1 MSDLYRLPLKQSIG
15 VAAVPVVKQGGV
27 IRRGQLLAS
36 PDGLGAP
43 LHASVSGVISAV
55 EKDYIEIKA
64 DAEQS
69 DEFEPLPLLESIAD
83 MVKASGLV
91 GMGGAG
97 FPTYVKL
104 GTDLKGGTVII
115 NAAECEP
122 LLEHNMAQLIQSPEK
137 VYRGLL
143 LSMRATKASRGILAI
158 KAKNKLPIEHF
169 SRVIQPGDNVEIA
182 ELRDLYPMGEERA
195 IIRDVLGVT
204 LSVDQLPVVAGAVIM
219 NVETVARVAEAVD
232 ERKPV
237 ISKNLTVAGLLKGV
251 HGEPCVLM
259 DVPLGTP
266 VGRLIEECGGVDGRM
281 GEIVMG
287 GPFTGKSSSMD
298 APVVKTTGGVIVTME
313 FPKEKRP
320 LGLLVCACGGSEE
333 RMREIAGYMDAKV
346 VSVRRCKQAR
356 EVNGALKCENPGECP
371 GQAEKIL
378 EMRKEGAEALL
389 IGNCSDCSNTVMGVA
404 PKLKMGVHH
413 QTDTIMRTLNRSLV
427 RRLPISAS

>member
-1 MSDLYRLPLKQSIG
+1 MSTFYKLPLKQSIG
-15 VAAVPVVKQGGV
+15 VTAAPVVKTGDEV
-27 IRRGQLLAS
+27 RRGQVIAR
-36 PDGLGAP
+36 PDGLGAL
-43 LHASVSGVISAV
+43 LHASVSGKIAETGEEYIVIEASAKQPDNYELIPV
-55 EKDYIEIKA
+55 SENI
-64 DAEQS
+64 AE
-69 DEFEPLPLLESIAD
+69 
-83 MVKASGLV
+83 MVRLAGVV

-97 FPTYVKL
+97 FPTHVKL
-104 GTDLKGGTVII
+104 GAKLQGGAVII

-122 LLEHNMAQLIQSPEK
+122 LLKHNIAQLLREPEK

-143 LSMRATKASRGILAI
+143 LSMKSTGAARGILAI
-158 KAKNKLPIEHF
+158 KSKNGNAIEAF
-169 SRVIQPGDNVEIA
+169 RQVIRPGDNVEIA

-195 IIRDVLGVT
+195 IIRDVLGV
-204 LSVDQLPVVAGAVIM
+204 LLGVDQLPSVAGAVII
-219 NVETVARVAEAVD
+219 NVETAARVTEAVD

-237 ISKNLTVAGLLKGV
+237 ISKNLTVAGLLKGGKAPRV
-251 HGEPCVLM
+251 FM

-266 VGRLIEECGGVDGRM
+266 ISSLIDECGGLDGQT

-287 GPFTGKSSSMD
+287 GPFTGKSASQD

-333 RMREIAGYMDAKV
+333 RMREIADHMSARV

-356 EVNGALKCENPGECP
+356 QVKGALKCENPGECP

-413 QTDTIMRTLNRSLV
+413 QTDTIMRTFNLPLV
-427 RRLPISAS
+427 RRLPLSAG